1 MISVRGEKNM
11 KRIKRFLSRIAKRA
25 LDKFSDYKLK
35 RKLILVNV
43 AIAVFVGLAIGTLGV
58 TDIISLGSMSLNI
71 YNQDLVPSS
80 SLNKIQSDFQ
90 SINIGIR
97 DMALSA
103 NADGTSA
110 DVRSL
115 NTDIS
120 KQLNIYAK
128 QITAPDAK
136 DNYELLKNEIQGYDE
151 YQNSLL
157 TTIQNGDV
165 NGAIIYMNNAGKV
178 LTDQLGETISDGSQ
192 SLSQGSA
199 EQAGAIENLSST
211 IGRIAEKKANNAENA
226 NRVNQIFASARENI
240 MHGSS
245 QMQQMLEA
253 MRSISESSTKISK
266 IIKLIDDIA
275 FQTNILAINATV
287 EAARAGQA
295 GRSFSVVAQEVK
307 NLAERSA
314 NAASETSELIEKS
327 KLDVEA
333 GMKIAENTARL
344 LNQIMSEMD
353 KTAKHVDDIS
363 VASKEQATDIMNYN
377 VNLEQISQAVQTNS
391 ATTEQSAAASQKL
404 ADQAATLKKM
414 VGQFKLRS
422 HDGDS
427 DQS

>member
-1 MISVRGEKNM
+1 MQGDYMGDYDV
-11 KRIKRFLSRIAKRA
+11 IKKDMNHA
-25 LDKFSDYKLK
+25 LDSFNML
-35 RKLILVNV
+35 LIEINSSVV
-43 AIAVFVGLAIGTLGV
+43 SLA
-58 TDIISLGSMSLNI
+58 
-71 YNQDLVPSS
+71 
-80 SLNKIQSDFQ
+80 
-90 SINIGIR
+90 
-97 DMALSA
+97 AC
-103 NADGTSA
+103 
-110 DVRSL
+110 
-115 NTDIS
+115 
-120 KQLNIYAK
+120 
-128 QITAPDAK
+128 
-136 DNYELLKNEIQGYDE
+136 
-151 YQNSLL
+151 
-157 TTIQNGDV
+157 
-165 NGAIIYMNNAGKV
+165 AG
-178 LTDQLGETISDGSQ
+178 EISDGSQ

-211 IGRIAEKKANNAENA
+211 IGRIAEKTANNAENA

-307 NLAERSA
+307 NLAGRSA

-333 GMKIAENTARL
+333 GMKIAENTARS

-363 VASKEQATDIMNYN
+363 AASKEQATDIMNYN

-391 ATTEQSAAASQKL
+391 ATTEQSAAASQEL
-404 ADQAATLKKM
+404 ADQAATLKKWWDN
-414 VGQFKLRS
+414 S
-422 HDGDS
+422 N
-427 DQS
+427 